1 MTRTEAPQTTGIRVL
16 PTLNAD
22 GTRRRVRPKL
32 YDGVLLR
39 RRRVV
44 AYGLMLTFIALPLIH
59 LGGRPLV
66 LLDVTGRQ
74 FTLFGRTFLATDGV
88 LLMLL
93 LLAIF
98 VGILLLTALVGR
110 AFCGWS
116 CPQTVYMEFL
126 FRPIERLLEGDRNA
140 QLRLDRGPPSV
151 RRIVKN
157 ALFVVLSVFVAN
169 VFLSYFVGV
178 RTLAT
183 WVTSSPLAHPIGFVV
198 MGVTSALVF
207 FDFSYFR
214 EQMCTV
220 VCPYARLQA
229 ALVDRDSLIIG
240 YQDSRGEP
248 RHKGKPRT
256 GDGDCIDCSACV
268 VACPTGIDIRDG
280 LQLECIACGQCV
292 DACNTIMPKVGK
304 APDLI
309 RYASQRTLAGGAR
322 RLLRPR
328 VIAYSI
334 LTLLLVFGLVLAGSA
349 RRDVDVTVLRG
360 IGAPFA
366 LVGGDVQSQIRVKVE
381 DHAGEQRRY
390 RIQLF
395 VPKGEGR
402 APIESV
408 GARAI
413 VAENPIVVPALGRL
427 TTSLFVLTPPAAFER
442 GTLPI
447 VVRVEPEG
455 GAPVDVPYRLLG
467 PETAR

>member
-1 MTRTEAPQTTGIRVL
+1 MRTDVPLSQQRVL

-32 YDGVLLR
+32 YDGVILR
-39 RRRVV
+39 RRRLL
-44 AYGLMLTFIALPLIH
+44 AYALMLTFVTLPLIH
-59 LGGRPLV
+59 VGGKPLI

-98 VGILLLTALVGR
+98 VGVLLLTALVGR
-110 AFCGWS
+110 AFCGWG

-126 FRPIERLLEGDRNA
+126 FRPVERLFEGDRNA
-140 QLRLDRGPPSV
+140 QLRLDRGPLSG
-151 RRIVKN
+151 RRVAKN
-157 ALFVVLSVFVAN
+157 VVFVVLSVFVAN
-169 VFLSYFVGV
+169 VFLAYFVGA

-183 WVTSSPLAHPIGFVV
+183 WATSSPLAHPVGFLI

-207 FDFSYFR
+207 FDFAYFR

-220 VCPYARLQA
+220 ACPYARLQS

-240 YQDSRGEP
+240 YQESRGEP
-248 RHKGKPRT
+248 RHKGKPRS

-280 LQLECIACGQCV
+280 LQLECIACGQCI

-304 APDLI
+304 PPDLI
-309 RYASQRTLAGGAR
+309 RYASQRTLTGGAR

-328 VIAYSI
+328 VVAYSI
-334 LTLLLVFGLVLAGSA
+334 LVLLLVLGLVWVGRA

-360 IGAPFA
+360 IGAPFTLA
-366 LVGGDVQSQIRVKVE
+366 GDSVQSQIRVKVE
-381 DHAGEQRRY
+381 DHDGRERRY
-390 RIQLF
+390 HLQVL
-395 VPKGEGR
+395 VPVGTGE
-402 APIESV
+402 APLESV

-413 VAENPIVVPALGRL
+413 IAENPVTVPPLGRL
-427 TTSLFVLTPPAAFER
+427 TTSLFVLAPPRAFER
-442 GTLPI
+442 GVLPI
-447 VVRVEPEG
+447 IVRVKPEDG
-455 GAPVDVPYRLLG
+455 DAVDVPYRLLG
-467 PETAR
+467 PESAP